1 MKALEDYYQVTKETI
16 EMLEGEE
23 WEKNREEVIGKLD
36 RSILKREKL
45 QLEIKPPFTE
55 EDQALGERC
64 IALNQRLSELMGIKK
79 EEIAAD
85 IKRVKQQ
92 KRHNQKYANPY
103 DSVMTDGFYY
113 DKRK

>member
-23 WEKNREEVIGKLD
+23 WRTNREEAIEKLD

-45 QLEIKPPFTE
+45 QLEIKPPFAD
-55 EDQALGERC
+55 EDQALGKRC
-64 IALNQRLSELMGIKK
+64 IALNQRLSELMGMKK
-79 EEIAAD
+79 EEVAAD

-92 KRHNQKYANPY
+92 KRHNEKYANPY
-103 DSVMTDGFYY
+103 ESVMTDGFYY